1 MSVRIYNAP
10 DVTRANMVDTF
21 RISSPSRDRSFDPE
35 YSYVRQS
42 YMGSDLLNLS
52 DNYSSDSSSYRSTSY
67 GYSNYSNLLRLLFI
81 TFAIFTI
88 IAISLSALVIMG
100 GIVSVIVFALIILS
114 SVFLYSLNL
123 NPFDKK
129 TYKKISRYLK

>member
-42 YMGSDLLNLS
+42 YMGSDLLQLS
-52 DNYSSDSSSYRSTSY
+52 DNYSSDSSSYSSSS
-67 GYSNYSNLLRLLFI
+67 YSNYSNLLRLLFI

-100 GIVSVIVFALIILS
+100 GIVSVIVFALIVLS

-123 NPFDKK
+123 NPFDRK